1 MVVGLFQCVA
11 LLPGVSR
18 SGSTIAGGV
27 LSGLTREAATRF
39 TFLLVIPA
47 LVGAAV
53 LSAGDLRAPGGE
65 PAGDLA
71 AGVLAAFASGY
82 LAIRFLVAL
91 VSRARLTAFA
101 WYCVALSAVGTVL
114 SVTL

>member
-1 MVVGLFQCVA
+1 V
-11 LLPGVSR
+11 P
-18 SGSTIAGGV
+18 
-27 LSGLTREAATRF
+27 
-39 TFLLVIPA
+39 P
-47 LVGAAV
+47 
-53 LSAGDLRAPGGE
+53 
-65 PAGDLA
+65 
-71 AGVLAAFASGY
+71 AAFASGY